1 MPVEI
6 HLNIILN
13 TSTKLKI
20 LRLFFS
26 HTADFRVPGR
36 EIARRINMS
45 APAVHAALKD
55 LFSQDVLKM
64 EIIGKQ
70 HIYSLNSRNRIVKDI
85 LEPSFKKE
93 LSLQEDIK
101 FFLLRKL
108 EESGVKPKIVSMI
121 LYGSLQRAKVTGT
134 SDVDIAIIVKN
145 AENAKVVEDKII
157 GDIARQFKEYFGLNL
172 DAYIKPEAE
181 FINRIEKKLPPVS
194 TLMESYSVFFG
205 KDPRE
210 LKKYV
215 TKRNKDKKRRT

>member
-1 MPVEI
+1 MPIEI
-6 HLNIILN
+6 PLNIILN

-26 HTADFRVPGR
+26 HTADFRVSGR

-55 LFSQDVLKM
+55 LFSQDVLKI

-70 HIYSLNSRNRIVKDI
+70 HIYSLNAKNRIVKDI

-101 FFLLRKL
+101 HFLLKKF
-108 EESGVKPKIVSMI
+108 EESGIKRKIESLI
-121 LYGSLQRAKVTGT
+121 LYGSLQRAKTTGI
-134 SDVDIAIIVKN
+134 SDVDIAVIVKDK
-145 AENAKVVEDKII
+145 ENVKEIEDKII
-157 GDIARQFKEYFGLNL
+157 GDIARQFKEYFGFNL

-194 TLMESYSVFFG
+194 SLMESYSVFFG
-205 KDPRE
+205 KDPGE
-210 LKKYV
+210 LRKLCRQEK
-215 TKRNKDKKRRT
+215 